1 VRFEASIEVAAPAE
15 QVFDVY
21 FDVERWP
28 QWTPTVTSV
37 ERLDQ
42 GPLRIGAR
50 TRVRQPRLPKAVW
63 EVTDIAPGR
72 SFTWVATGPGIRT
85 TGHHEAEPT
94 GDGRCRITARLLQEG
109 WLGAVV
115 GRLTSRL
122 TDRYLQTEVH
132 GLKAFCER
140 SSTGSS

>member
-15 QVFDVY
+15 QAFDVY

-28 QWTPTVTSV
+28 LWTPTVTSV

-85 TGHHEAEPT
+85 TGYHEAEPT
-94 GDGRCRITARLLQEG
+94 GDGRCRITARLIQDG

-115 GRLTSRL
+115 GRLTRRL

-132 GLKAFCER
+132 GLKAFCEHR
-140 SSTGSS
+140 